1 MSWSDLVQT
10 DNRAYARRL
19 MAQEKMTISD
29 EATLTV
35 DSNEDFSLPGQSVIY
50 GADFEQLPPPGE
62 FFTGKILLEG
72 GTLHA
77 IASKKKQTYAIWNYQ
92 TYSPEIT
99 IKNTNLIFD
108 NYYMGVYFKNGILNI
123 SSDKG
128 KGITLNDVDYGFALY
143 GDSKVIL
150 QNLKTSFNNI
160 NYQGFYITDNANLNI
175 NEGIVAFSNKE
186 NTGKAYA
193 VAGRSASIINFHNDK
208 TIIDNFVCGFDLK
221 GDSFLD
227 ISSQEL
233 SLSNVQ
239 NIFVADENSKANVFL
254 EKVNSS
260 DSEMFAAANQNAQI
274 SVESNDF
281 DVNSDIVA
289 AAFIDSKIDITAN
302 TIADIKGLLHADGN
316 GSISEGDDK
325 ATINLN
331 FNVNA
336 ENKYKS
342 LTKNS
347 AGSLNFTGD
356 AIAVN
361 KGKVNLNL
369 GQGSYWEG
377 RSDDFKDADSE
388 EWRQEHGQEFGDVAS
403 DLQSSGRVN
412 VTMSDG
418 AYWNVTGQSWV
429 SKLDG
434 NGTIDLRGSE
444 TGGYAIHIGEIT
456 GSNTFLVNL
465 DKDNKSQSDMI
476 YVYNGSGAAEQNIVI
491 SNRDEVL
498 DSMDVGERVRFA
510 TVANA
515 SGGFISDGMTTE
527 FSGKKSIS
535 TFGRNTQIRDAGV
548 KNVNFKIVY
557 EPYNTDKATAEED
570 LGYNGG
576 ESFNDTKPGNEYVE
590 SIYSE
595 GENPYNVYIERLMQ
609 SEGNDDIS
617 DIGKT
622 VVDLSGYFAQSDPV
636 KRSFYMFDS
645 LG

>member
-1 MSWSDLVQT
+1 NFIL
-10 DNRAYARRL
+10 NNFNIGIYA
-19 MAQEKMTISD
+19 K
-29 EATLTV
+29 
-35 DSNEDFSLPGQSVIY
+35 NGSV
-50 GADFEQLPPPGE
+50 L
-62 FFTGKILLEG
+62 
-72 GTLHA
+72 
-77 IASKKKQTYAIWNYQ
+77 
-92 TYSPEIT
+92 
-99 IKNTNLIFD
+99 FD
-108 NYYMGVYFKNGILNI
+108 NDTKKVSINNAKTGIKALNKAKI
-123 SSDKG
+123 
-128 KGITLNDVDYGFALY
+128 
-143 GDSKVIL
+143 
-150 QNLKTSFNNI
+150 SFNNG
-160 NYQGFYITDNANLNI
+160 NFELTN
-175 NEGIVAFSNKE
+175 VS
-186 NTGKAYA
+186 TGVYA
-193 VAGRSASIINFHNDK
+193 TQQSEIK
-208 TIIDNFVCGFDLK
+208 
-221 GDSFLD
+221 
-227 ISSQEL
+227 
-233 SLSNVQ
+233 LSNV
-239 NIFVADENSKANVFL
+239 NTTLTNVDCFVYSTD
-254 EKVNSS
+254 
-260 DSEMFAAANQNAQI
+260 
-274 SVESNDF
+274 
-281 DVNSDIVA
+281 NSDISLQGKVVSRQNA
-289 AAFIDSKIDITAN
+289 NQYFINAVGGSKVLAKFKNADIKTGTFVYSGSDASVNINSSSILADSINFAYAQDNSLINININNFIATGTEFFAGASENSNIILTATDSAKISGLLIADAINAFSDQNQKASVELNLGVSESNSFVRNSNNFIFNGDAITAN
-302 TIADIKGLLHADGN
+302 KGTI
-316 GSISEGDDK
+316 
-325 ATINLN
+325 
-331 FNVNA
+331 
-336 ENKYKS
+336 
-342 LTKNS
+342 
-347 AGSLNFTGD
+347 
-356 AIAVN
+356 
-361 KGKVNLNL
+361 NLNL

-388 EWRQEHGQEFGDVAS
+388 EWRQEHGQEFGDVVS

-535 TFGRNTQIRDAGV
+535 TFGKNTQIRDAGV

-595 GENPYNVYIERLMQ
+595 GENPYNVYIERLVQ

-622 VVDLSGYFAQSDPV
+622 VVDLSRANYANAVYMDTLN
-636 KRSFYMFDS
+636 KRQGEARFVGNTDHGVWVRLRHDNIGKEDAFRSHNTMVEVGIDQRDVHDYGEFHTGVALDLDYHTVD
-645 LG
+645 GDGDIERYGIW